1 MRLLQQFFLL
11 SGVLSMLLLFT
22 GLYKPWVV
30 LWWRAS
36 QNRRKVFQLYGLLTL
51 LSAGGYL
58 VLTMLVK

>member
-1 MRLLQQFFLL
+1 
-11 SGVLSMLLLFT
+11 MLLLFT